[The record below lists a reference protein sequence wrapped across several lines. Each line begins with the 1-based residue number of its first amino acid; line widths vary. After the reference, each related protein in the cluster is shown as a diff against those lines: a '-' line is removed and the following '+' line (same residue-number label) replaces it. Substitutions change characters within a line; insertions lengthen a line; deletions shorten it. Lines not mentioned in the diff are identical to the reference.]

1 MTKKDINDC
10 FDQVVPTQSQKQKML
25 EAILASNKGGNLT
38 MKRTSRRL
46 PKLAV
51 AAIIVVAIAISTTAV
66 IAGYNIWN
74 EFTLARPLAE
84 PQGEIVVNNVIIPA
98 PKPYLV
104 VRDENDLVELVNILG
119 LTMVPVEPIAQALGY
134 EVLWN
139 ESIQGYEVGGASF
152 ALDDV
157 TVQVGDMSFELLLA
171 PVMTDGVI
179 FIPLTFFRDALGQT
193 VYTFEGQ
200 VVIETYSDMF

>member
-1 MTKKDINDC
+1 
-10 FDQVVPTQSQKQKML
+10 
-25 EAILASNKGGNLT
+25 

-74 EFTLARPLAE
+74 EFTLARQLAE
-84 PQGEIVVNNVIIPA
+84 PQGELVVNNVIIPA
-98 PKPYLV
+98 PEPYLV
-104 VRDENDLVELVNILG
+104 IRDENDLVELVNILG
-119 LTMVPVEPIAQALGY
+119 LTMVPLEPAAQALGY
-134 EVLWN
+134 EVIWN
-139 ESIQGYEVGGASF
+139 ESIQRYEVGGASF
-152 ALDDV
+152 ALGDV
-157 TVQVGDMSFELLLA
+157 AVQVGDTTFELLLY
-171 PVMTDGVI
+171 PVRTDGVI